1 MQVKFRFI
9 FGAWLVLSGSVSPS
23 QAEPVFKT
31 RQAFA
36 AHKRV
41 DKLIPPDSFKLDPL
55 LGKDLKI
62 EVWATSP
69 LLFSPIA
76 MDMDEQGRMWVT
88 EGLDFS
94 HNPYQQLRVAGGQS
108 IIVVTDGDGD
118 GKADKSHVFITEKS
132 IRHAPL
138 GIAVFDNKIL
148 LSVAPDL
155 IVYTD
160 VNRNAVFDR
169 GIDKREVFLTGFRGA
184 WHDHTLHAV
193 VGSPSGQW
201 YFSYGNCGA
210 DVRTKD
216 DRRFVSS
223 SFYHNSH
230 QTGIK
235 SSDGNLYIGGLAM
248 RINPDGTGLTMVG
261 QNLRNSHDMAVNS
274 FGDVYQ
280 NDNDDPP
287 HCRAT
292 WLMEYGNL
300 GYAGLFNGSR
310 SWQETA
316 KSWETPGSKF
326 YDYNGLNHLGRRHT
340 PSHWREN
347 YPGTLPPGTIYGSGS
362 PVGAAFYEGDAL
374 GPQMR
379 GTFLSC
385 EMVRRELQVY
395 QPKLEDAQI
404 VMGPNR
410 ALVDLEP
417 FKKRAPFLPTD
428 VVAGTDGAL
437 YMCDMYNNTSE
448 RNNLLSGTIY
458 RISRK
463 DEGKV
468 TRPRLNYTS
477 TAGLIEALKNPA
489 SSVRATAVPRLA
501 AKGDAVVPQLMN
513 LFKTQSNPFVQARA
527 IWVLA
532 QTGPKGRGEARKLL
546 QSNNPQ
552 WRLVAYRALRWAKP
566 DELLEHARALA
577 RDQDPSVRREVALSM
592 RNVPYEQCKQVLR
605 GLIEGYDGE
614 NRWYL
619 EALGTAATGKETE
632 VYAKLIRPQLIKAPH
647 GKWDWRAK
655 RLAWRFHVPEA
666 IGDLS
671 QVIVAQKP
679 SIQEFRHL
687 ASAFACYSS
696 EEERVNYKKALES
709 LGANAAFKG
718 KNYQQTIREFVAK
731 DLTAPQGSL
740 LKTSYVVPK
749 AFGEETKISDVK
761 TISALKGSASR
772 GKTQIARCFIC
783 HKVDGNGVDFGPNL
797 TGWGKP
803 RPIEEIVEAMVHP
816 SAKLAPGFETSMRIK
831 ARGHVAEGM
840 YSNYAKHGPGSQF
853 GGSLSLKVFGG
864 QTHKIFYSHEG
875 SKIDV
880 LKKHSWMPPANKQ
893 GLTDQDIRDIAEY
906 LKSPSGYAERNN

>member
-1 MQVKFRFI
+1 MQPRFTLLLFCAAHLLFVGTLNAQDEQTFRSRQE
-9 FGAWLVLSGSVSPS
+9 FGAARRV
-23 QAEPVFKT
+23 
-31 RQAFA
+31 
-36 AHKRV
+36 HKR
-41 DKLIPPDSFKLDPL
+41 IAPDSFKLDPL

-62 EVWATSP
+62 EVWASSP

-76 MDMDEQGRMWVT
+76 MDMDEQGRMWLT

-94 HNPYQQLRVAGGQS
+94 HNPYQQLRVTGGQS
-108 IIVVTDGDGD
+108 IIVVTDRDGD
-118 GKADKSHVFITEKS
+118 GKADKSHVFVTEKS

-138 GIAVFDNKIL
+138 GIAVFDNKIV
-148 LSVAPDL
+148 LSVAPNL

-160 VNRNAVFDR
+160 VNRNALFDR

-274 FGDVYQ
+274 FGDVFQ

-292 WLMEYGNL
+292 WLMEYGNF
-300 GYAGLFNGSR
+300 GYASLYDGSR

-316 KSWETPGSKF
+316 KSWETPGSRL

-347 YPGTLPPGTIYGSGS
+347 YPGTIPPGTVYGSGS

-385 EMVRRELQVY
+385 EMVRKEVQIY
-395 QPKLEDAQI
+395 QPKLKDAQI
-404 VMGPNR
+404 AMGPNR
-410 ALVDLEP
+410 ALVDLKP

-437 YMCDMYNNTSE
+437 YLCDMYNNTSE

-501 AKGDAVVPQLMN
+501 AKGDALVPQLMN

-552 WRLVAYRALRWAKP
+552 WRLIAYRALRKGQPKA
-566 DELLEHARALA
+566 LLEHARMMA
-577 RDQDPSVRREVALSM
+577 DDPNPSVRREVALSL
-592 RNVPYEQCKQVLR
+592 RDLSYEQSRDILR
-605 GLIEGYDGE
+605 VLIEGYDGE

-632 VYAKLIRPQLIKAPH
+632 VYSRLIRPQLIKIPFS
-647 GKWDWRAK
+647 KWNDRAK
-655 RLAWRFHVPEA
+655 HLAWRFHTPEA
-666 IGDLS
+666 INDLS
-671 QVIVAQKP
+671 QVIMAQKP
-679 SIQEFRHL
+679 PVKEFRRL
-687 ASAFACYSS
+687 ASAFASYSS
-696 EEERVNYKKALES
+696 LKEQSEYKSALEKM
-709 LGANAAFKG
+709 ATHPAFKEEA
-718 KNYQQTIREFVAK
+718 YQRTVREFVSK
-731 DLTAPQGSL
+731 DLTTPKGSL
-740 LKTSYVVPK
+740 LSASYLIPK
-749 AFGEETKISDVK
+749 VFGKETKVSNVK
-761 TISALKGSASR
+761 TIAALKGDARR
-772 GKTQIARCFIC
+772 GKAQIQRCFMC
-783 HKVDGNGVDFGPNL
+783 HKVAGQGIDFGPDL
-797 TGWGKP
+797 TRWGQP
-803 RPIEEIVEAMVHP
+803 RAIEEIVEAMVHP
-816 SAKLAPGFETSMRIK
+816 AAKLAPGFDTPMRI
-831 ARGHVAEGM
+831 RDHGHVAEGM
-840 YSNYAKHGPGSQF
+840 YSNYAKHGPGSQY

-864 QTHKIFYSHEG
+864 QTHKIFFSHNNP
-875 SKIDV
+875 KIEV
-880 LKKHSWMPPANKQ
+880 LKKHSWMPPASKQ
-893 GLTDQDIRDIAEY
+893 GLSDQDIRDIAQY
-906 LKSPSGYAERNN
+906 LKTL